1 MNKRSL
7 RILEYNKILSM
18 LTEYATST
26 MAKKRCDRLKP
37 QRDINTINQLQ
48 EETRDALLRLMRQGN
63 VSFTGLTDIGASIKE
78 AIRNLNDKINGHEE
92 RISNLEKMLD
102 VKPDE
107 KFHEEPTLHPELPNV
122 LVLTHTPK
130 EKRVV
135 LMVNGIEYDEG
146 DDFTIDREQKHLLWN
161 SGKSFDLEQ
170 GDELDIEY
178 YI

>member
-63 VSFTGLTDIGASIKE
+63 VSFTGLTDIGASIK
-78 AIRNLNDKINGHEE
+78 R
-92 RISNLEKMLD
+92 LEVKGALTSRELLD
-102 VKPDE
+102 VAA
-107 KFHEEPTLHPELPNV
+107 V
-122 LVLTHTPK
+122 LNTTK
-130 EKRVV
+130 EVKA
-135 LMVNGIEYDEG
+135 
-146 DDFTIDREQKHLLWN
+146 
-161 SGKSFDLEQ
+161 
-170 GDELDIEY
+170 
-178 YI
+178 